1 MIKKFNYLFLV
12 LCLLSACRQDSG
24 QDKDGNATRII
35 ESLLPEIMEKIRQD
49 YVEPV
54 DEQKLAE
61 GALNGLLTTLD
72 PFSVYLNKK
81 DYQFLTDA
89 AKGEFAGVG
98 LEIVA
103 TQGMI
108 KVISAI
114 DDTPAYKAG
123 IKSGDMI
130 SHINGQEVHKISPND
145 ALQQL
150 QGEAGTEVS
159 LTILRKDSDSFVV
172 KLTRAVIK
180 VNPIKF
186 MVKQDVGYI
195 RIACFNE
202 NAGKKLHEALQK
214 LNSMSDINGLILDLR
229 NNPGGTL
236 EQAVEVASS
245 FLDSG
250 IIVDIKSR
258 NSSYNQTIRT
268 INQDLIKG
276 IPMVVLINKG
286 SASASE
292 IVAGALKDHKRAIV
306 MGTQSFGK
314 GSVQTI
320 FSIPGYG
327 GFKLTTASF
336 YTPKGNAIQNKGI
349 EPDIIVEENE
359 ASAKKEEIKPPL
371 VSEPALDYQIQRA
384 IDLLRGLSVFQM
396 KGQYGS

>member
-1 MIKKFNYLFLV
+1 MIKKFNYLLLI
-12 LCLLSACRQDSG
+12 LCILSACRQDSG
-24 QDKDGNATRII
+24 QNNGESATRII

-49 YVEPV
+49 YIEPV

-72 PFSVYLNKK
+72 PFSVYLNQK
-81 DYQFLTDA
+81 DFQLLTDA
-89 AKGEFAGVG
+89 TKGEFAGVG
-98 LEIVA
+98 LEIIA
-103 TQGMI
+103 TKGII
-108 KVISAI
+108 KVIAAI

-123 IKSGDMI
+123 IKAGDVI
-130 SHINGQEVHKISPND
+130 SHINGQEVHKLSPNN

-150 QGEAGTEVS
+150 QGEEGTEIS
-159 LTILRKDSDSFVV
+159 LTILRKDLESFVV
-172 KLTRAVIK
+172 KLKRSVIK
-180 VNPIKF
+180 VNPVKF
-186 MVKQDVGYI
+186 MIKQDVAYI
-195 RIACFNE
+195 RIASFNE
-202 NAGKKLHEALQK
+202 NATGKLHEALQK
-214 LNSMSDINGLILDLR
+214 LSVTPDINGLILDLR

-250 IIVDIKSR
+250 VIVDIKSR
-258 NSSYNQTIRT
+258 NSDYNQTIRT
-268 INQDLIKG
+268 INRDLIKG
-276 IPMVVLINKG
+276 VPMVVLINKG

-314 GSVQTI
+314 GSVQTL

-349 EPDIIVEENE
+349 EPDILVEEDE
-359 ASAKKEEIKPPL
+359 TSVKKEDIKPPF
-371 VSEPALDYQIQRA
+371 SELPVDYQMQRA

-396 KGQYGS
+396 KG